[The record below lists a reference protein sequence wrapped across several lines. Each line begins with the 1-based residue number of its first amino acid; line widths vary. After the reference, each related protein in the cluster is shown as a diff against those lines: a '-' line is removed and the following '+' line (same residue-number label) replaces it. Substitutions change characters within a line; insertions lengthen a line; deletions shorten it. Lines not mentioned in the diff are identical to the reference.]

1 MAIHN
6 RYFWICV
13 ILAFGL
19 CITQII
25 GSTILILAC
34 LAVFMLFVGWTCA
47 KDVTLPVLLFF
58 LPWSQILKTGPDAFS
73 FFTFALVLIC
83 AISVVKKRLWFKRYH
98 LVAGILLLMLT
109 LFSKLLDGSFLAFDY
124 IAFMMLIFLFPV
136 VKEEWK
142 AEKYD
147 FFETEFFFSAGVVMA
162 ALCAKQ
168 FSVYPN
174 IAKYINIHSYLN
186 IIRMSGFYG
195 DPNFYTAQI
204 LAALS
209 GCLIAILKETNRRRV
224 TAASIL
230 AVVLIYC
237 GFLSGSKS
245 FALIATMI
253 VLMWFVE
260 LVRMRG
266 KSGRKAVMIIGGVIV
281 ALFIATS
288 ALFSGLI
295 EVLVTR
301 FSFSKD
307 LSSFTT
313 GRVEL
318 WVRYLEEIFNSAKIL
333 LLGKGFT
340 NVKVDERAPHNTI
353 IQAVF
358 QFGIIGVIV
367 LIGWCAGFYER
378 IRKGSVPFKKRFLN
392 TFLLIAGVYV
402 PWLALDILF
411 FDEFFLL
418 QWYAFM
424 GFLQLSNGYVP
435 NDRQL
440 TDKSAVPVRSGRRKL
455 RIVWR

>member
-6 RYFWICV
+6 RYFWVCV
-13 ILAFGL
+13 ILALAL
-19 CITQII
+19 CVTQIL
-25 GSTILILAC
+25 GSTILILGC
-34 LAVFMLFVGWTCA
+34 LAGFLALVSWFCVQDM
-47 KDVTLPVLLFF
+47 TLPIMLFF
-58 LPWSQILKTGPDAFS
+58 LPWSQILKTGPGAYS
-73 FFTFALVLIC
+73 FFTFAQVLVC
-83 AISVVKKRLWFKRYH
+83 AVSLVKRRLWFKRYH
-98 LVAGILLLMLT
+98 LAAGVLLLALT
-109 LFSKLLDGSFLAFDY
+109 LFSKLLDGSFLAMDY
-124 IAFMMLIFLFPV
+124 IAFMMLIFLFPI
-136 VKEEWK
+136 VKEEWT
-142 AEKYD
+142 AGKYD
-147 FFETEFFFSAGVVMA
+147 FFEVVFFLSGGAIMA

-168 FSVYPN
+168 FAVFPN
-174 IAKYINIHSYLN
+174 IARYINIHSYLN
-186 IIRMSGFYG
+186 IVRLSGFYG

-230 AVVLIYC
+230 AIILIYC

-245 FALIATMI
+245 FALIAVVI
-253 VLMWFVE
+253 VLAWFAE
-260 LVRMRG
+260 LIRMRG
-266 KSGRKAVMIIGGVIV
+266 KGGRKILIITCSVLV
-281 ALFIATS
+281 LVFIATS

-295 EVLVTR
+295 DVMLTR
-301 FSFSKD
+301 FAYSKD
-307 LSSFTT
+307 FSSFTT

-318 WVRYLEEIFNSAKIL
+318 WLRYYEEIFSSAKIL

-378 IRKGSVPFKKRFLN
+378 VRKGSVPFKKRFLN
-392 TFLLIAGVYV
+392 TCLLIAGVYV

-424 GFLQLSNGYVP
+424 GFLQLSNGYVTH
-435 NDRQL
+435 DRQL
-440 TDKSAVPVRSGRRKL
+440 TDNSTAPVRSGRRRI

>member
-34 LAVFMLFVGWTCA
+34 LAVFLLFAGWTCA
-47 KDVTLPVLLFF
+47 KDFTLPVLLFF
-58 LPWSQILKTGPDAFS
+58 LPWSQILRTGPDAFS

-83 AISVVKKRLWFKRYH
+83 AVSVVKRRLWFKRYH

-136 VKEEWK
+136 VKDEWIY
-142 AEKYD
+142 AKYD
-147 FFETEFFFSAGVVMA
+147 FFEVVAFFSAGTTMA
-162 ALCAKQ
+162 ALCAQQ
-168 FSVYPN
+168 FAVFPN
-174 IAKYINIHSYLN
+174 ISRYINIHSYLN
-186 IIRMSGFYG
+186 IVRLSGFYG

-204 LAALS
+204 LAALG
-209 GCLIAILKETNRRRV
+209 GCLVAVLKEPNRRRV
-224 TAASIL
+224 TFSSVISVIL
-230 AVVLIYC
+230 VYC
-237 GFLSGSKS
+237 GLLSGSKS
-245 FALIATMI
+245 FALIAAMI

-260 LVRMRG
+260 LTRMHG
-266 KSGRKAVMIIGGVIV
+266 KTGRKIVVVICGIIV
-281 ALFIATS
+281 AVFIATS

-295 EVLVTR
+295 EIMLTR
-301 FSFSKD
+301 FSFTRD
-307 LSSFTT
+307 FSSFTT

-318 WVRYLEEIFNSAKIL
+318 WLRYLEEIFNSAKIL
-333 LLGKGFT
+333 LIGKGFT
-340 NVKVDERAPHNTI
+340 NVKVDDRAPHNTI

-358 QFGIIGVIV
+358 QFGIVGVPI
-367 LIGWCAGFYER
+367 LLGWCVAFFGRVRTGE
-378 IRKGSVPFKKRFLN
+378 VPMKKRFLN
-392 TFLLIAGVYV
+392 SLILITGVYV

-424 GFLQLSNGYVP
+424 GFLQLSNGYVT

-440 TDKSAVPVRSGRRKL
+440 TNDPAVPVRSGRKKL
-455 RIVWR
+455 RFVWR

>member
-209 GCLIAILKETNRRRV
+209 GCLIAILKEPNRRRV

>member
-245 FALIATMI
+245 FALIAAMI

-440 TDKSAVPVRSGRRKL
+440 TDKSAVPVRSGRKKL
-455 RIVWR
+455 RFVWR